1 MGLFGWP
8 FEEAYFE
15 GWSFVIEY
23 FVLQMLVFW
32 LLEAFCISQFGNTPG
47 KALMR
52 IRVRNAIGRRLAF
65 SASLKRTGMSI
76 LAGMGLLVCHWSTC

>member
-15 GWSFVIEY
+15 GWSFVIGY